1 MQLNTLDEL
10 LKELEKL
17 KAQYGGSIEVII
29 DHVGYFEPINT
40 IEYTSQPSSTGQHW
54 VCLT

>member
-1 MQLNTLDEL
+1 MQLNTL